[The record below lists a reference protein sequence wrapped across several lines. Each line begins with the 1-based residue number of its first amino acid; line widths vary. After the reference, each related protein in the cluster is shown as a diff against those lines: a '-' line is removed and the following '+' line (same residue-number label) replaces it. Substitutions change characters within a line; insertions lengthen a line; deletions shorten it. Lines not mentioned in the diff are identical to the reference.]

1 MKKVGFIGWR
11 GMVGSVLMGRM
22 EAEHDFDGSFEPHFF
37 STSQSGGAG
46 PSFSSAPLGDAFD
59 LAALAAMDLLVTC
72 QGGDYTAK
80 VHPALR
86 AAGWP
91 GLWLDAASTL
101 RMKED
106 AVIVLD
112 PVNRAVIDAGLASGI
127 RDYIGGNCTVSLML
141 MGLGGLFA
149 QGWVEWMSTMT
160 YQAASGAGAQNMRE
174 LVKQMRALGGVDPA
188 LLEDR
193 SAILDLDQAVTA
205 AFSAPG
211 FPQAHFGAPLA
222 GSLIP
227 WIDKAWENGQT
238 KEEWK
243 GVAETNKI
251 LGSSRT
257 IPVDGQCVRVGSM
270 RCHSQA
276 VTIKLTRD
284 VPMPEIEAAIRAH
297 NPWARLVA
305 NTKEATL
312 RELSPAVVS
321 GKLEVPVGRLRKM
334 NMGPEYLTA
343 FTVGDQLLWGA
354 AEPIRRMLLIA
365 LGRL

>member
-174 LVKQMRALGGVDPA
+174 LVKQMRALGGVDPPCWRTA
-188 LLEDR
+188 PPSSTWTRR
-193 SAILDLDQAVTA
+193 SPPPSPPRGSRRRT
-205 AFSAPG
+205 SAP
-211 FPQAHFGAPLA
+211 PWPAASSP
-222 GSLIP
+222 GSTRP
-227 WIDKAWENGQT
+227 GRTARPRRNGRAWPRPT
-238 KEEWK
+238 R
-243 GVAETNKI
+243 
-251 LGSSRT
+251 SSAVPGPSRWT
-257 IPVDGQCVRVGSM
+257 ASACGWG
-270 RCHSQA
+270 RC
-276 VTIKLTRD
+276 
-284 VPMPEIEAAIRAH
+284 AAT
-297 NPWARLVA
+297 AR
-305 NTKEATL
+305 
-312 RELSPAVVS
+312 P
-321 GKLEVPVGRLRKM
+321 
-334 NMGPEYLTA
+334 
-343 FTVGDQLLWGA
+343 
-354 AEPIRRMLLIA
+354 
-365 LGRL
+365 